1 MQIRKADAADADGI
15 AEIYNYYIENSHAT
29 FETASIDGGEMKR
42 RIEETLS
49 AGYPF
54 IVCLIDGNIVGYTYS
69 RRYRPRD
76 AYRHSVEISVYV
88 RPGFEGRSIG
98 KRLYAEL
105 LPELS
110 EFHAVIAGISLP
122 NEASIKLHERSGFQ
136 KVAHFK
142 EVGYKFGRWIDVA
155 YWQLITRPTQE
166 SHPNLES

>member
-1 MQIRKADAADADGI
+1 MQIRNADAADAVGI
-15 AEIYNYYIENSHAT
+15 TEIYNYYIENSHAT
-29 FETASIDGGEMKR
+29 FETARVNVSEMKG

-54 IVCLIDGNIVGYTYS
+54 IVCLIDENIVGYSYG

-76 AYRHSVEISVYV
+76 AYRQSVEISVYV
-88 RPGFEGRSIG
+88 RRGFEGRSVG

-105 LPELS
+105 LPKLS

-122 NEASIKLHERSGFQ
+122 NEPSIKLHERSGFQ

-155 YWQLITRPTQE
+155 YWQRINRPRTK
-166 SHPNLES
+166 SRTDLES